1 MRREWHIR
9 LWLGALLVSALAGCA
24 ADGGLSSSMIGSEP
38 YPPPGLSHRIASS
51 HVELYWRCDR
61 GEPGVMRVEGTARN
75 PWYSQDVRYLEFDL
89 FGVDRD
95 DRTVSS
101 AHSAAPNSML
111 GTNQITRFAVA
122 LRMTGR
128 EARYDLVYRYRFSEM
143 EEMDARLAGPPM
155 RPRLAQSLVQYMVR
169 DACSDT
175 QHLAR

>member
-1 MRREWHIR
+1 MKRAWVAQIAC
-9 LWLGALLVSALAGCA
+9 GMLLVSALAGCA
-24 ADGGLSSSMIGSEP
+24 ADGMRSSSMIGSEP
-38 YPPPGLSHRIASS
+38 YPPPGFSHRVASS

-61 GEPGVMRVEGTARN
+61 AEPGVMRVEGTARN
-75 PWYSQDVRYLEFDL
+75 PWYSEDVRFLEFDL

-101 AHSAAPNSML
+101 AHSTAPNFML

-122 LRMTGR
+122 LRTTGR

-169 DACSDT
+169 DACSDS

>member
-1 MRREWHIR
+1 MMR
-9 LWLGALLVSALAGCA
+9 L
-24 ADGGLSSSMIGSEP
+24 
-38 YPPPGLSHRIASS
+38 
-51 HVELYWRCDR
+51 
-61 GEPGVMRVEGTARN
+61 EGTARN
-75 PWYSQDVRYLEFDL
+75 PWYSQDVRFLEFDL

-101 AHSAAPNSML
+101 AHATAPNFML

-122 LRMTGR
+122 LRVTGR
-128 EARYDLVYRYRFSEM
+128 EARYDLVYRYRFSEF

-155 RPRLAQSLVQYMVR
+155 RPRLAQSTIQFIVR

>member
-1 MRREWHIR
+1 MTRTWAGRFAC
-9 LWLGALLVSALAGCA
+9 GMLLASALAGCA
-24 ADGGLSSSMIGSEP
+24 ADGMRSSSMIGSEP
-38 YPPPGLSHRIASS
+38 YPPPGLSHRVASS
-51 HVELYWRCDR
+51 HVELYWKCDR

-75 PWYSQDVRYLEFDL
+75 PWHSQAVRFLEFDL

-95 DRTVSS
+95 DRAVSS
-101 AHSAAPNSML
+101 AHAAAPNFML

-128 EARYDLVYRYRFSEM
+128 EARHDLVYRYLFSEM

-155 RPRLAQSLVQYMVR
+155 RPRFAQSPVQYMVR